1 MNIFQFSFGDGYA
14 GSSKVA
20 LQSSRILMKHGFG
33 VNLFVTK
40 NSLTEKRAIDEGISI
55 YSFNTKVSFNELMK
69 NIFPLFDKLT
79 PKIVISHHSLDRK
92 IGIALK
98 KKYKKNFINIG
109 YRHNISKTIPIIGPF
124 IYNRYYDLLIACS
137 SGVAESLA
145 KSGIKA
151 NKIKVIRNSIFIPSS
166 VSNISGKIIR
176 DKYDLNNKIILG
188 MSTWFHRERKGFD
201 ILFNAF
207 KDLENKYVLLLI
219 GITENDKQKVIDFA
233 SEFGILPEKIIMP
246 GYVDNI
252 WEYYKAMDIF
262 LLTSRSEG
270 FSLALLEAA
279 AARLPIVASN
289 IPGNNEF
296 IVDANNGLLFELSEP
311 MKLKIAIQRLSEDKY
326 FADKLA
332 EKAYQDVM
340 ENYQLRNYSDSL
352 FELINQVTKK
362 K

>member
-20 LQSSRILMKHGFG
+20 LQSSKILMEQGFG
-33 VNLFVTK
+33 VHLFVTK
-40 NSLTEKRAIDEGISI
+40 DSLTEKRAVDEGII
-55 YSFNTKVSFNELMK
+55 IHSFNTEENFNDLLK
-69 NIFPLFDKLT
+69 SIFQLFDQLM

-92 IGIALK
+92 IGLALK
-98 KKYKKNFINIG
+98 RKYKNIFINIG
-109 YRHNISKTIPIIGPF
+109 YRHNISKTIPIIGAF
-124 IYNRYYDLLIACS
+124 IYNRYYDFLIACS
-137 SGVAESLA
+137 KGVAESLT
-145 KSGIKA
+145 KSGIKS

-166 VSNISGKIIR
+166 VSNISGKLIK
-176 DKYDLNNKIILG
+176 DKYNLRNKIVLG
-188 MSTWFHRERKGFD
+188 MSTWFHKDRKGFD
-201 ILFNAF
+201 ILFNAY
-207 KDLENKYVLLLI
+207 KDLDNHYVLLLI
-219 GITENDKQKVIDFA
+219 GIPDNDKQKVLDFA

-246 GYVDNI
+246 GYVENV

-296 IVDANNGLLFELSEP
+296 IVDSKNGLLFDLAKSLN
-311 MKLKIAIQRLSEDKY
+311 LKFAIQKLSEDKV

-352 FELINQVTKK
+352 LELINQVTKN
-362 K
+362 